1 MKPATKRAVAY
12 ARFSSSNQREESIDA
27 QKRAINAFAEQHG
40 YTIVQYYTDSA
51 KSATTDNRPEF
62 QKMINEAP
70 LLKVE
75 AVLVHKLDRFS
86 RDRYD
91 SAIYKHNLRKNGI
104 KIVSVLENF
113 DDTPESVI
121 LESLLEGMAE
131 YYSRNLARETMKGL
145 KENAYNA
152 RHNGGKP
159 PLGFDVDPK
168 THKYIVNEDEAL
180 IVRKIF
186 KMYLEGQSYKEIV
199 DYMNSH
205 NCRTKSGKPYSRS
218 SIRDILHNEKYTGVY
233 IFNLRSSKDT
243 DGKYNS
249 RKHKSDEEIVRIEGE
264 MPCIID
270 KDTFNRVQAIFDV
283 RKRTSGAFSS
293 KHRYLLSSK
302 MTCGECGSRY
312 VGNYQKPSGR
322 FP

>member
-1 MKPATKRAVAY
+1 MKPAAKIAVAY

-113 DDTPESVI
+113 DDTLESVI
-121 LESLLEGMAE
+121 LEFLLEGMAE

-168 THKYIVNEDEAL
+168 THKYIVNEDEAI

-199 DYMNSH
+199 DYS
-205 NCRTKSGKPYSRS
+205 
-218 SIRDILHNEKYTGVY
+218 DI
-233 IFNLRSSKDT
+233 
-243 DGKYNS
+243 
-249 RKHKSDEEIVRIEGE
+249 
-264 MPCIID
+264 
-270 KDTFNRVQAIFDV
+270 
-283 RKRTSGAFSS
+283 
-293 KHRYLLSSK
+293 
-302 MTCGECGSRY
+302 
-312 VGNYQKPSGR
+312 
-322 FP
+322 